1 MISQAHQVQMNGFFI
16 GCDDHYI
23 KKVIK
28 LTAKAK
34 YKDKTKIK

>member
-1 MISQAHQVQMNGFFI
+1 MVFLLD
-16 GCDDHYI
+16 DDHYI

-34 YKDKTKIK
+34 YKDKTKKK

>member
-1 MISQAHQVQMNGFFI
+1 MVFLLD
-16 GCDDHYI
+16 DDHYI